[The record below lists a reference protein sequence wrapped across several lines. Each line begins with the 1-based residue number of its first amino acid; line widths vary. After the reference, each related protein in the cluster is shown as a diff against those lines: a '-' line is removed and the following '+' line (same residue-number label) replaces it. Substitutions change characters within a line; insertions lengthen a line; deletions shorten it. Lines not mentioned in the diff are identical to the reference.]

1 MRWAYSVVMWL
12 LQPLLLLRVWLRGA
26 AEPLYRQ
33 HLGERFGYYGKR
45 MADAPP
51 PGFDWTDSAAAV
63 QPLVWV
69 HAVSLGETRAVGV
82 LVQAMRARLPG
93 MRLLFTHGTA
103 TGRAE
108 GVAWLLDGDE
118 QAWLPWD
125 TPGAVLRFLRHYRPS
140 VGVLVETEIWPN
152 LVHSCRTHRVPL
164 VLVNARLSDRS
175 LRRAQRLAWL
185 ARPAYSGLAAVFAQT
200 HADAQRLRAIGAPV
214 EDVLGNLKFDVNPSV
229 PQVAQG
235 FGWRG
240 TWQAGRGQDRPIV
253 LFASSREGEE
263 AIFLAQLRQMD
274 PARRAQVQ
282 WLLVPRHPQ
291 RFDEVEGLVV
301 AAGLQVSRRGA
312 WDAEGPANLAEAA
325 DVWLGDSMGEMPL
338 YYGMSD
344 LALLGGSF
352 MPMGGQNLIEAAAC
366 GCPVIMGPH
375 VFNFADAAENS
386 AQAGAAFFV
395 RDLAEGVDTALD
407 LAAKPDLLAQ
417 CRQAAR
423 KFVMAHQGAANRT
436 AAVVARLV

>member
-1 MRWAYSVVMWL
+1 MRWLYTVTIWL
-12 LQPLLLLRVWLRGA
+12 LQPVLLLRVWLRGA
-26 AEPLYRQ
+26 VEPLYRQ
-33 HLGERFGYYGKR
+33 HLGERFGYYGR
-45 MADAPP
+45 PQAHEPP
-51 PGFDWTDSAAAV
+51 PGFDWTDSSAAI

-82 LVQAMRARLPG
+82 LVQALRARLPG

-108 GVAWLLDGDE
+108 GKAWLLDGDE

-152 LVHSCRTHRVPL
+152 LVHSCRAHRVPL
-164 VLVNARLSDRS
+164 VLVNARLSERS
-175 LRRAQRLAWL
+175 LKRAQRLVRL
-185 ARPAYSGLAAVFAQT
+185 ARPTYAGLTAVFAQT
-200 HADAQRLRAIGAPV
+200 HADAQRLRSLGAPV
-214 EDVLGNLKFDVNPSV
+214 EDVLGNLKFDVNPPV
-229 PQVAQG
+229 GQVSRG
-235 FGWRG
+235 FQWRSA
-240 TWQAGRGQDRPIV
+240 WQTGPGQRRPIV
-253 LFASSREGEE
+253 LFASSRDGEE
-263 AIFLAQLRQMD
+263 AILLAQLRQM
-274 PARRAQVQ
+274 PPQRRQQVQ

-291 RFDEVEGLVV
+291 RFDAVEALVR
-301 AAGLQVSRRGA
+301 AAGLSVSRRSA
-312 WDAEGPANLAEAA
+312 WADTGPASLSEPAE
-325 DVWLGDSMGEMPL
+325 VWLGDSMGELPL

-366 GCPVIMGPH
+366 GCPVIMGPN

-386 AQAGAAFFV
+386 AQAGAAFSV
-395 RDLAEGVDTALD
+395 KDLAEAADTALD
-407 LAAKPDLLAQ
+407 LVAKPELLAQ

-423 KFVMAHQGAANRT
+423 KFVTAHQGAAQRT